1 MCHVHRMK
9 GYILSTRFIIVDIH
23 LSLLAEVV
31 FVRFLRSKVILPLSF
46 PRTAFYKEVSVHS
59 LHVESEL
66 CFTSLREEYLH
77 KLLGILQHRRF
88 IFSPLF
94 VYTPSICHEV
104 MGPDAMM
111 FVF

>member
-1 MCHVHRMK
+1 M
-9 GYILSTRFIIVDIH
+9 
-23 LSLLAEVV
+23 

-77 KLLGILQHRRF
+77 KLLGILLHRRF
-88 IFSPLF
+88 IFSPPF
-94 VYTPSICHEV
+94 VYIFNCEYELMEIYFMLWV
-104 MGPDAMM
+104 LI
-111 FVF
+111 

>member
-1 MCHVHRMK
+1 MTETLYSHVTLDH
-9 GYILSTRFIIVDIH
+9 
-23 LSLLAEVV
+23 LAEVV

-94 VYTPSICHEV
+94 VYIFNCEYELMEIYFMLWV
-104 MGPDAMM
+104 LI
-111 FVF
+111 